1 LLDDV
6 VVVTTSAAVVYAKPQ
21 NPTIKGPIE
30 MGEFKGYGPQHEH
43 FIKKRIT
50 DAIAGADT
58 VEIAAETV
66 MQVLNEIRLL
76 AYNTQERVS
85 LLTATGRAFV
95 VLVENPDS
103 SIRDVSTR
111 LGVLENAGHR
121 AITKCVEDGLVER
134 QKRGNGFTYTPAYE
148 EVWKHPDVW
157 RFALAVLRMSREQP
171 E

>member
-1 LLDDV
+1 MV
-6 VVVTTSAAVVYAKPQ
+6 GPSVAAAVYNNPQ
-21 NPTIKGPIE
+21 NPTTRGPME
-30 MGEFKGYGPQHEH
+30 MGEFKGYGPNHEH

-66 MQVLNEIRLL
+66 MRVLNEIRLL

-85 LLTATGRAFV
+85 LLTSTGRAFV
-95 VLVENPDS
+95 VLVENPES
-103 SIRDVSTR
+103 TIRDVSTR
-111 LGVLENAGHR
+111 LGVLENAAHR
-121 AITKCVEDGLVER
+121 SITKCVEDGLVER